1 MTDKVYYGIG
11 KKPEDARRPNMIE
24 SVMAGQV
31 RWHGVKKVDPTLL
44 KSKITIENKV
54 NKKEVRLKIV
64 ELRGRH
70 ARIIKDL
77 KYNKQLTDQEK
88 RKLAEEAMQ
97 IFHQL
102 PALQKQLQDLEKE
115 GEKPKYK
122 ITLKKDYVDVTKVP
136 KKRGRPAKPK
146 VEKKPVEKKPRT
158 KRPKKLKAAEVSK
171 LKRKL

>member
-11 KKPEDARRPNMIE
+11 KKPEDARRPTMIE

-31 RWHGVKKVDPTLL
+31 RWHGVRKVDPTLL
-44 KSKITIENKV
+44 NSKITIENKV
-54 NKKEVRLKIV
+54 NKKQIRLKIV
-64 ELRGRH
+64 ELRGRF
-70 ARIIKDL
+70 ARITKDL
-77 KYNKQLTDQEK
+77 KFDKKLTDQEK

-97 IFHQL
+97 IKRQM
-102 PALQKQLQDLEKE
+102 PELQKQLEDLEKQ
-115 GEKPKYK
+115 GDKVKYK
-122 ITLKKDYVDVTKVP
+122 ITLKKDYIDATKVP